1 MAPQDTGISFQRWG
15 YVFWVQGKFLFIAPY
30 PTLARGSILSPGP
43 TVRHLELSRVNSVR
57 LRYMELHP

>member
-30 PTLARGSILSPGP
+30 PTLAIQLVIMSVGP
-43 TVRHLELSRVNSVR
+43 RYSRAALVK
-57 LRYMELHP
+57 

>member
-30 PTLARGSILSPGP
+30 PTLINARPDVGRSIPSFTQPGSATPPRI
-43 TVRHLELSRVNSVR
+43 
-57 LRYMELHP
+57 